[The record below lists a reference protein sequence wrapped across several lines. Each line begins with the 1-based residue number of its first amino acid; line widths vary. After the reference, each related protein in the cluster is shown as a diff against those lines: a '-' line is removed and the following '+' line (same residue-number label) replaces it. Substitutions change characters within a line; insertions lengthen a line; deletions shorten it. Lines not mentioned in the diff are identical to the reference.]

1 MAAFIPSLQ
10 NNIGFRRTLQLV
22 EPHSLEDTVQQLWQ
36 AIVSSWFPSNEGY
49 MWSIKGSALT
59 QDDIPNITVIQVK
72 ELAQDPE
79 ASGGWS
85 ERLILLVEC
94 KRPSSGI
101 PVAWDNTISA
111 QCQNDL
117 SQTNN
122 ESGKLFRVVAIGRR
136 ARFYQFNGEV
146 LPDQQLVQ
154 LHKGTFDVSD
164 PAGIAQV
171 ESMMNYIKANS

>member
-59 QDDIPNITVIQVK
+59 QDDIPNITVIQ
-72 ELAQDPE
+72 
-79 ASGGWS
+79 
-85 ERLILLVEC
+85 RLILLVEC
-94 KRPSSGI
+94 KHPSSGI

-111 QCQNDL
+111 QCHNDL

-154 LHKGTFDVSD
+154 LHQGTFDVSD

-171 ESMMNYIKANS
+171 ESMVNYIKANS